1 VLLGDNWKGGDAGL
15 KYLKRIPGLRNLYV
29 AQNKKF
35 QPATAKA
42 LSSLESSI
50 PNLSIQYR
58 GLSCLGVRG
67 AITNVNGAAVGC
79 QVTSVEKGS
88 AADKGNVKAYDQITH
103 FANNP
108 VANFQ
113 TLVKLIAEHN
123 PGETV
128 QIDVLRRGKKHS
140 LKVVLQGWK
149 K

>member
-1 VLLGDNWKGGDAGL
+1 
-15 KYLKRIPGLRNLYV
+15 
-29 AQNKKF
+29 
-35 QPATAKA
+35 
-42 LSSLESSI
+42 
-50 PNLSIQYR
+50 
-58 GLSCLGVRG
+58 
-67 AITNVNGAAVGC
+67 
-79 QVTSVEKGS
+79 
-88 AADKGNVKAYDQITH
+88 VKAYDQITH